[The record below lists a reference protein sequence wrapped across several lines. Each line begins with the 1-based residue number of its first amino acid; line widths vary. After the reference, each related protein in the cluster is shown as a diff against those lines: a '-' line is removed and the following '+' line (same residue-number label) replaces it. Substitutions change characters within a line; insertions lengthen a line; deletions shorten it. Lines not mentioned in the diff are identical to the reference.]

1 MVVIE
6 KWAYLT
12 WFCRKA
18 PKLLEIGC
26 MRGRWES
33 TIIRTLTRNLR
44 ESCHG
49 GELQVNLLLDRHVVG
64 SEEVWR
70 RQSVLFAEGGR
81 LQQVALLGLRSV
93 ALACHHQHWLLAV
106 NKVFL
111 KRHVQFNY
119 FFCFC
124 WKLARIMIYI
134 CAPKF
139 WQKFMLII

>member
-1 MVVIE
+1 
-6 KWAYLT
+6 
-12 WFCRKA
+12 
-18 PKLLEIGC
+18 
-26 MRGRWES
+26 MRVNNNQDIS
-33 TIIRTLTRNLR
+33 SDKKKTFYTRNLR

-106 NKVFL
+106 NEVFL
-111 KRHVQFNY
+111 KRHVQIN
-119 FFCFC
+119 FFLFLLKTSTGYDLYLCT
-124 WKLARIMIYI
+124 
-134 CAPKF
+134 
-139 WQKFMLII
+139 